1 MYNDG
6 TTLQD
11 GTHELHVYKV
21 SPFIFGLLSLL
32 NVQVVA
38 LLNI

>member
-21 SPFIFGLLSLL
+21 SPFTFGMFSLL